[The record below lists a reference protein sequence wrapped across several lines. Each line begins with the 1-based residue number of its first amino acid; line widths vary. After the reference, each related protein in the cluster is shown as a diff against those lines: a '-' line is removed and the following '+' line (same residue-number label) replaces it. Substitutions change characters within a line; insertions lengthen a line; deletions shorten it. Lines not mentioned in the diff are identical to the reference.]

1 MSSLFTRAAAGAIA
15 LPNRI
20 VMAPMTRSRAVQNAA
35 PNALVAE
42 YYGQRAAAGLILTEG
57 TSVSNDGLGYART
70 PSIHTPEQV
79 AAWRLVTDAVHAK
92 GGRIAIQLM
101 HVGRIA
107 HPANQPAGARILAPS
122 AIAAK
127 GDMWTD
133 AHAMQPMP
141 APEAMTI
148 DEIKQAVADY
158 AQAVRN
164 AREAGFDGV
173 ELHSANGYLPN
184 QFLSP
189 NSNQRT
195 DAYGGPPENR
205 IRFVLEVYDA
215 MAAAWDAGHVGVR
228 ISPAGTFNDIHD
240 PEAATTYPLL
250 AAELAKRGAAWLH
263 VVKPANAAAFTDW
276 ASLRRNFPGTL
287 ILNSGLTK
295 ETGAALI
302 DANEADLISFG
313 VPFIANPDLVT
324 RFQNDWPLAKPDPSS
339 FYLPGPGGYTDYPAY
354 DPPK

>member
-1 MSSLFTRAAAGAIA
+1 MSSLFTPASAGVIA

-42 YYGQRAAAGLILTEG
+42 YYGQRATAGLILTEG
-57 TSVSNDGLGYART
+57 TAVSNDGLGYART
-70 PSIHTPEQV
+70 PSIHTPEQI

-101 HVGRIA
+101 HVGRVS
-107 HPANQPAGARILAPS
+107 HPANQPAGARILGPS

-133 AHAMQPMP
+133 AQAMQPMP
-141 APEAMTI
+141 APEAMTVADI
-148 DEIKQAVADY
+148 QQTVADY
-158 AQAVRN
+158 AQAVHN

-195 DAYGGPPENR
+195 DEYGGSPENR

-215 MAAAWDAGHVGVR
+215 MAAAWDAGHVGIR
-228 ISPAGTFNDIHD
+228 ISPAGTFNDIND
-240 PEAATTYPLL
+240 PDATVTYPLL
-250 AAELAKRGAAWLH
+250 AAELAKRNAAWLH
-263 VVKPANAAAFTDW
+263 VVKPANAITFTNWAA
-276 ASLRRNFPGTL
+276 LRQNFPGTL

-302 DANEADLISFG
+302 DAKDADLISFG
-313 VPFIANPDLVT
+313 VPFIGNPDLVE
-324 RFQNDWPLAKPDPSS
+324 RFQNGWPLAQPDPSS

-354 DPPK
+354 TLSK

>member
-1 MSSLFTRAAAGAIA
+1 MSSLFTPGSAGAIP

-35 PNALVAE
+35 PNALIAE
-42 YYGQRAAAGLILTEG
+42 YYGQRATAGLILTEG
-57 TSVSNDGLGYART
+57 TAVSNDGLGYART
-70 PSIHTPEQV
+70 PSIHTPEQI

-107 HPANQPAGARILAPS
+107 HPANQPAGSRILGPS
-122 AIAAK
+122 AIAAA
-127 GDMWTD
+127 GSMWTD
-133 AHAMQPMP
+133 AQAMQPMP
-141 APEAMTI
+141 APEAMTLADI
-148 DEIKQAVADY
+148 QQTVADY

-195 DAYGGPPENR
+195 DEYGGSPEYR

-215 MAAAWDAGHVGVR
+215 MAAAWDAGHVGIR
-228 ISPAGTFNDIHD
+228 ISPAGTFNDIND
-240 PEAATTYPLL
+240 PDAAVTYPLL
-250 AAELAKRGAAWLH
+250 AAELAKRNAAWLH
-263 VVKPANAAAFTDW
+263 VVKPANATTFSDW
-276 ASLRRNFPGTL
+276 ATLRRNFTGTL

-302 DANEADLISFG
+302 DAKEADLVSFG
-313 VPFIANPDLVT
+313 VPFIANPDLVA
-324 RFQNDWPLAKPDPSS
+324 RFQNDWPLAQPDPSS

-354 DPPK
+354 TLSK